1 MKNEALND
9 MPEIEQQKPHF
20 KSLLWLPILVGAL
33 IAACGL
39 IYGIATAIL
48 TSSVGVFFIYTVIGV
63 VVGVITFIIM
73 RIVLSSQ
80 ILTVLYLEK
89 ICKDVAQI
97 KRTNNASV
105 APEQLIETG
114 KAVSESA
121 AVPQEKSGMKDAL
134 NLLSAV
140 LETSA
145 KDDFYNRLKDWFEK
159 FREDLLKL
167 NVDIYKEINLFFY
180 NSQDKVSEITDEAYK
195 KIKADLR
202 ELVKR
207 GV

>member
-1 MKNEALND
+1 MKNEASND

-48 TSSVGVFFIYTVIGV
+48 TSSVGVFFIYTVIGI
-63 VVGVITFIIM
+63 VVGVIAFIIM

-89 ICKDVAQI
+89 ISKDIAQI
-97 KRTNNASV
+97 KRTNNVSA
-105 APEQLIETG
+105 APGQSTETG

-202 ELVKR
+202 ELVKS

>member
-63 VVGVITFIIM
+63 VVGVIAFIIM

-105 APEQLIETG
+105 APEQLVETG
-114 KAVSESA
+114 KAFSESA

-140 LETSA
+140 LEISA

-202 ELVKR
+202 ELVKS
-207 GV
+207 GD

>member
-1 MKNEALND
+1 MKNEASNN
-9 MPEIEQQKPHF
+9 MPEIEQQKPYF

-48 TSSVGVFFIYTVIGV
+48 TSSVGVFFIYTVIGIV
-63 VVGVITFIIM
+63 AGVIAFIIM

-80 ILTVLYLEK
+80 ILTVLYLEQ
-89 ICKDVAQI
+89 ISKDVAQI

-105 APEQLIETG
+105 APGQSIETE

-121 AVPQEKSGMKDAL
+121 AVPQEKNEMKDAL

-180 NSQDKVSEITDEAYK
+180 NSQNKAGDISDAEYER
-195 KIKADLR
+195 IKTDLR
-202 ELVKR
+202 EFVKN
-207 GV
+207 GD

>member
-1 MKNEALND
+1 MKNEESTN

-48 TSSVGVFFIYTVIGV
+48 TSSVGVFFIYTVIGI
-63 VVGVITFIIM
+63 VVGVIAFIIM

-89 ICKDVAQI
+89 ISKDIAQI
-97 KRTNNASV
+97 KRTNNVSA
-105 APEQLIETG
+105 APGQSTETG

-121 AVPQEKSGMKDAL
+121 AVPQEKDGMKNAL
-134 NLLSAV
+134 DLLSAV
-140 LETSA
+140 LEVSE
-145 KDDFYNRLKDWFEK
+145 KNDFCNRLKEWFEK
-159 FREDLLKL
+159 FREDLLKRS
-167 NVDIYKEINLFFY
+167 VDIYKEINLFFY
-180 NSQDKVSEITDEAYK
+180 NNQNKTGEISDAEYE
-195 KIKADLR
+195 KIKVDLR
-202 ELVKR
+202 EFVKS
-207 GV
+207 GD